1 MGDNSIVWSKSIMNT
16 KCRICR
22 KKTDSDKMLLCD
34 ACDRG
39 HHIYCLKPKLKSIP
53 TGDWFCPDCKPKE
66 RTRSPKKKI
75 RRVFSSTEDD
85 TEEDVD
91 TANEEEE
98 VATGKRGS
106 RNKKNESNGGK
117 KGKLS
122 NLLGKRQAAGKGEA
136 KRRNDNETE
145 DDEDEE
151 EESPGRRPKRK
162 NKSEAF
168 EENKEN
174 ARGKR
179 RRDDDD
185 EDFAVVYLDDLL
197 KELMRHDDG
206 WAFDRPITKQDAP
219 DYHLYIKTPMDLQ
232 TIRTRLNGMSHYD
245 KNQEVIDDV
254 KLVFSNCYQYNQDY
268 AEEYKCAER
277 LEKYFKG
284 ELKKQGIID
293 EKPSTKRK
301 KT

>member
-1 MGDNSIVWSKSIMNT
+1 MG
-16 KCRICR
+16 
-22 KKTDSDKMLLCD
+22 
-34 ACDRG
+34 
-39 HHIYCLKPKLKSIP
+39 
-53 TGDWFCPDCKPKE
+53 
-66 RTRSPKKKI
+66 
-75 RRVFSSTEDD
+75 
-85 TEEDVD
+85 VD
-91 TANEEEE
+91 TGNEEEE
-98 VATGKRGS
+98 VPKKRTKSRKAILVSEDEEDEEQEVVTGKRGS

-145 DDEDEE
+145 DDE
-151 EESPGRRPKRK
+151 ESPGRRPKRK

-179 RRDDDD
+179 RRDDD